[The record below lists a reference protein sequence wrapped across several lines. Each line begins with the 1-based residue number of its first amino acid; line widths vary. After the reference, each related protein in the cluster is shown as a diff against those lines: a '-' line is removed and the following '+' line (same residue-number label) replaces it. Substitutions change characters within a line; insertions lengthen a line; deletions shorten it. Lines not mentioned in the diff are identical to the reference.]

1 MLANVE
7 ESLGG
12 NDAIKVETLVDEF
25 FAQQDLKIL
34 PRAPFGDAVD
44 LFATKD
50 DKGAIEVFVADSLT
64 TQVKELL
71 KLSDD
76 KIKEGLDAHMEEY
89 RKVMEK
95 EFVSGQGK
103 QRRRVRYKER
113 PDGWDSD
120 LDGHWTAQPGVL
132 EEAPPSPEPGRSNKR
147 QPTSGVAF
155 SDDDDDDEM
164 FVDNPAPA
172 PPKPKAPAKRAAAPK
187 KAPAAKKAAPARK
200 APARGRKTA
209 NPFVDS
215 QAEEEEDDVIMEDD
229 DEPLVVPAPK
239 TRASRATTTR
249 AAPKTTRQTTLNFS
263 QSQAK
268 PSQRSQKAIEI
279 SDDEISDDAFES
291 MPPARSRRR

>member
-1 MLANVE
+1 MLANLE

-44 LFATKD
+44 MYATKD
-50 DKGAIEVFVADSLT
+50 DKGAIEAFVADSLT
-64 TQVKELL
+64 NQVKELL

-95 EFVSGQGK
+95 KFVSGHDN
-103 QRRRVRYKER
+103 QRRRLRFKER
-113 PDGWDSD
+113 PDDWDSD

-132 EEAPPSPEPGRSNKR
+132 EEVPPSPEPARSNKR
-147 QPTSGVAF
+147 QPTSGVPF
-155 SDDDDDDEM
+155 SDDDDDEM
-164 FVDNPAPA
+164 FVDNPVPA
-172 PPKPKAPAKRAAAPK
+172 PVKPKATAKRAAAPK
-187 KAPAAKKAAPARK
+187 KAPAAKKAAPTKK

-239 TRASRATTTR
+239 TRASRATTR
-249 AAPKTTRQTTLNFS
+249 AAPKTRQTTLNFS

-268 PSQRSQKAIEI
+268 TSQRSQKAIEI

-291 MPPARSRRR
+291 LPSTRSRRR